1 MEKEVVKGTLLPIA
15 ELHGEGKSLYPGVC
29 PPVSSPDSN
38 GEVHP
43 NVIKMSLVILSESQN
58 KLSSHEFK
66 GKQLFKIR
74 LKG

>member
-38 GEVHP
+38 GEVNP
-43 NVIKMSLVILSESQN
+43 NVIKMSPVKLSESQN
-58 KLSSHEFK
+58 KLNSHEFK
-66 GKQLFKIR
+66 EKNSSK
-74 LKG
+74 